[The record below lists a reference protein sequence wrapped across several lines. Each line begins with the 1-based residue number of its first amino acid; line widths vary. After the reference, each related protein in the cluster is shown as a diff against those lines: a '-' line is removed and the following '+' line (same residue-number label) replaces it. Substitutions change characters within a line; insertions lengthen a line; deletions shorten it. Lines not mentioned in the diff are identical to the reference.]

1 MSFTYIWTVAT
12 PLTTKPIASHR
23 VYVFKT
29 RNNNKKVI
37 YPNVNLLNTYENN
50 IKKFYKQNTIKN
62 NITGKNIQQKPVRIN
77 PNNNTKRE
85 IIKKLQN
92 NGTDPLLKYIMIRN
106 ILKNRQTNQRMAAHT
121 PINRSTPSKIKR
133 HLNQSVRHEKR
144 IVQWQIL
151 KNIVHQIVSN
161 KYKNNPNNVVN
172 RLYVSPT
179 RANFNNI
186 NIKKLKNGIK
196 RYGGSKE
203 PSVGTEFYNK
213 NSKIVNR

>member
-29 RNNNKKVI
+29 RNNKKVI

-77 PNNNTKRE
+77 PNNNTKRK

-106 ILKNRQTNQRMAAHT
+106 ILKNRQTNQLMAAQT
-121 PINRSTPSKIKR
+121 PINRSTPSKIRR

-144 IVQWQIL
+144 IIQWQIL
-151 KNIVHQIVSN
+151 KNIVHHIVSN
-161 KYKNNPNNVVN
+161 KYKNNPNNIVN

-186 NIKKLKNGIK
+186 NVKKLKNGIK